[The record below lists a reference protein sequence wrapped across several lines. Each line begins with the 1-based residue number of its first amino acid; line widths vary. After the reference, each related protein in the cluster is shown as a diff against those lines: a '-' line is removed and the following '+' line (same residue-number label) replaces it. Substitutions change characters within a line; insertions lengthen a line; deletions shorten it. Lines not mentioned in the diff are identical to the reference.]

1 MFVLGRNLDAIQ
13 ALKKSGGNIIK
24 FASKNIPVALIQAV
38 TITIYVYG
46 VVSILG
52 HQVLEKNNLA
62 ISMINAFFP
71 LPYAMP
77 YFLYYAWLK
86 VGRIATDPFGD
97 DADDIDVVKL
107 FETNVESAWRLRRTF
122 GHSVNSFLDIGVQS
136 SSEKKT
142 FLVENEFS

>member
-1 MFVLGRNLDAIQ
+1 MDAIQ

-46 VVSILG
+46 IVSIIG
-52 HQVLEKNNLA
+52 HQVLEKNNLS

-71 LPYAMP
+71 LPYAVP

-97 DADDIDVVKL
+97 DADDIDVIKL
-107 FETNVESAWRLRRTF
+107 LNANIESAWRMRKTF
-122 GHSVNSFLDIGVQS
+122 GHNINSLLDAGWQSQNQRIGFLIQLD
-136 SSEKKT
+136 
-142 FLVENEFS
+142 ENE